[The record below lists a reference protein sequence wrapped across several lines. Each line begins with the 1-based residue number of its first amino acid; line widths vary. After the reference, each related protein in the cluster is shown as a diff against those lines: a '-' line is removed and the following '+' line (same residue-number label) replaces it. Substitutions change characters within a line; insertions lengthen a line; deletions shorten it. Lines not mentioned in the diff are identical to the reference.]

1 VSRYR
6 CIRPANS
13 AHSKGESLMIRDP
26 ASVASLMTILLCPA
40 VWVFASLEDFY
51 FATLFGHAQPPLRL
65 VSRSATLITHS
76 VDKIVFRQPQC
87 IDNKRLTRRRN
98 HFEKSDQGSDT
109 RINTRWDLKSN
120 LSIGYGGSLIER
132 RGRAPRPQPPT
143 TSGNGARPGQSVY
156 GISLMGPSL
165 MGNF

>member
-1 VSRYR
+1 ESSR
-6 CIRPANS
+6 C
-13 AHSKGESLMIRDP
+13 SK
-26 ASVASLMTILLCPA
+26 LLLLQLC
-40 VWVFASLEDFY
+40 L
-51 FATLFGHAQPPLRL
+51 ATPNPPFVLCRAPQL
-65 VSRSATLITHS
+65 LITRS

-87 IDNKRLTRRRN
+87 IDNKRLTWRRN

-120 LSIGYGGSLIER
+120 LSIGYRGSVIER
-132 RGRAPRPQPPT
+132 QGRVPRPQPPT